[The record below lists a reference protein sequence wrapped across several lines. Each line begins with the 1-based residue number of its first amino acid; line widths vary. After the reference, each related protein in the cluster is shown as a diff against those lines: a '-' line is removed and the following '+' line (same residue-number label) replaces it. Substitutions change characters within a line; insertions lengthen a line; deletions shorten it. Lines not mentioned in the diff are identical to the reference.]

1 MELQQAVS
9 FDLNES
15 HVGEVLEVLI
25 EGYLPEDRIY
35 VGRTYRDAPGVDGL
49 FFLEA
54 DKELMT
60 GDIVKAKVTQ
70 ALGYDLSGVMINE

>member
-1 MELQQAVS
+1 
-9 FDLNES
+9 
-15 HVGEVLEVLI
+15 
-25 EGYLPEDRIY
+25 
-35 VGRTYRDAPGVDGL
+35 RDAPGVDGL